1 MVKRILTVW
10 LLFVLLVIAVG
21 MFLLF
26 SESKYGVLEKVR
38 NRVAPYQFSTG
49 GEACLVKL
57 KERGI
62 KYRNMGTSA
71 ENDVCTIYDAVRIR
85 NFPNTKMSGAVT
97 LNCQTA
103 IDLADWFEEI
113 GAKEV
118 KHMGSYVCRKIRGSS
133 HFWSQHS
140 FGSAVDISHINGAS
154 LKEDWFKENENSK
167 YLKQAGKDACHYFS
181 NVLTPDSN
189 AAHHDHFHLDNGP
202 RFGSCGPAWINFI
215 NNAANYFLN

>member
-1 MVKRILTVW
+1 MVKRILI
-10 LLFVLLVIAVG
+10 LFVLILTTVG
-21 MFLLF
+21 LLLLF
-26 SESKYGVLEKVR
+26 YESKHGTIEKAL
-38 NRVAPYQFSTG
+38 NRIIPYQSSTG
-49 GEACLVKL
+49 GEVCLADL

-62 KYRNMGTSA
+62 KFKSLGTSA

-167 YLKQAGKDACHYFS
+167 YLKEAGESACHYFS

>member
-1 MVKRILTVW
+1 MLNKVLIL
-10 LLFVLLVIAVG
+10 LLILLGAVG
-21 MFLLF
+21 IAFFLYQ
-26 SESKYGVLEKVR
+26 SNQKPLEKALSR
-38 NRVAPYQFSTG
+38 IIPYQSGTG
-49 GEACLVKL
+49 GEACLADL

-62 KYRNMGTSA
+62 EFKSLGTSA
-71 ENDVCTIYDAVRIR
+71 ENEICTIYDAVKIR
-85 NFPNTKMSGAVT
+85 KFPNTKMSGAVT

-118 KHMGSYVCRKIRGSS
+118 KHMGSYNCRKIRGSS

-154 LKEDWFKENENSK
+154 LKEDWFEDNENSK

-181 NVLTPDSN
+181 NVLTPETN

-215 NNAANYFLN
+215 KNAANFF

>member
-1 MVKRILTVW
+1 MLKKVLIIPVILLALLGIALLLYHSNQRAIDKALNRI
-10 LLFVLLVIAVG
+10 I
-21 MFLLF
+21 
-26 SESKYGVLEKVR
+26 
-38 NRVAPYQFSTG
+38 PYQSGTG
-49 GEACLVKL
+49 GEACLADL
-57 KERGI
+57 EERGI
-62 KYRNMGTSA
+62 DFKSLGTSA
-71 ENDVCTIYDAVRIR
+71 ENDICTIYDVVKIR

-103 IDLADWFEEI
+103 INLADWLKEI

-118 KHMGSYVCRKIRGSS
+118 KHMGSYNCRKMRGSS
-133 HFWSQHS
+133 HFWSQPS

-154 LKEDWFKENENSK
+154 LKEDWFANNENSK

-181 NVLTPDSN
+181 NVLTPETN

>member
-1 MVKRILTVW
+1 MQKK
-10 LLFVLLVIAVG
+10 LLIVIVILLVGVGIA
-21 MFLLF
+21 FLLYQ
-26 SESKYGVLEKVR
+26 SNQKAVEKAL
-38 NRVAPYQFSTG
+38 NRIIPYQSSTG
-49 GEACLVKL
+49 GEACLADL
-57 KERGI
+57 EERGI
-62 KYRNMGTSA
+62 KFKSLGTSA

-118 KHMGSYVCRKIRGSS
+118 RHMGSYVCRKIRGSS